1 MNRARDRVA
10 EIEAAIDAVVTGT
23 GAVTAGSAA
32 RRVKFETAASAP
44 DGGWMPFTGSLGA
57 VAADGATLRVGLGDA
72 PTVEDARRAA
82 TVASALLPDEPV
94 LVETPAFVG
103 AIIDGLSTVR
113 SGTSFRVPE
122 ESLADAERGLLASDV
137 ARLARLLISAPA
149 NLLTPAAAAGWA
161 RRIAS
166 AAGLEC
172 SVYGPSEVVSKGFGA
187 LAAIGGGSANG
198 PHLVQLYFPGADPG
212 FPGADPGFPGADPGF
227 PGADPGF
234 PGADPGFP
242 GADPGF
248 PGADPGS
255 PGDGP
260 EIGLVGKG
268 ITFDSGGLSLK
279 SPAAMQPMRL
289 DVAGAATVLAVMA
302 GLRRLGCS
310 VPVRAVLPFAE
321 NLPGPGAAR
330 PGDIV
335 TAWNGTEI
343 QILDTDFEGR
353 VVLADALALAAS
365 FGPRLLIDLAT
376 LTYQAEIALGPSIAA
391 VFGRSS
397 SAVSEF
403 LSAGERAGEPLWPLP
418 YDERYLD
425 QVRTPS
431 GVRNHPL
438 HDSGRA
444 ITAALFLG
452 EFVPREVPWVH
463 CDMTG
468 PAWSGDASGDNATGF
483 AARTLLEL
491 LTTGHSVGQHL

>member
-1 MNRARDRVA
+1 VA
-10 EIEAAIDAVVTGT
+10 EIEAAVDAVAGGT

-32 RRVKFETAASAP
+32 RRVKFETATSA
-44 DGGWMPFTGSLGA
+44 DAAAWLPFTGALGSTA
-57 VAADGATLRVGLGDA
+57 VDGATLRVGLGA
-72 PTVEDARRAA
+72 SPTVEDARRAA
-82 TVASALLPDEPV
+82 AGVSALLPDEPV
-94 LVETPAFVG
+94 LVETPVFVG
-103 AIIDGLSTVR
+103 AVVDGLSE
-113 SGTSFRVPE
+113 SSPGTPLRVPE
-122 ESLADAERGLLASDV
+122 ESLADAERGRLAADV
-137 ARLARLLISAPA
+137 ARLARLLVSAPA

-166 AAGLEC
+166 AGGLEC
-172 SVYGPSEVVSKGFGA
+172 SVSGPAEVVSGGFGA

-198 PHLVQLYFPGADPG
+198 PHLVQLLF
-212 FPGADPGFPGADPGF
+212 
-227 PGADPGF
+227 
-234 PGADPGFP
+234 
-242 GADPGF
+242 
-248 PGADPGS
+248 

-260 EIGLVGKG
+260 VGDGGSEIGLVGKG

-279 SPAAMQPMRL
+279 SPAAMQSMRL

-302 GLRRLGCS
+302 GLRRAGCR

-330 PGDIV
+330 PGDVI

-343 QILDTDFEGR
+343 QIMDTDFEGR

-365 FGPRLLIDLAT
+365 FRPGLLIDLAT

-391 VFGRSS
+391 VFGRSAP
-397 SAVSEF
+397 AVSAF
-403 LSAGERAGEPLWPLP
+403 LSAGEKAGEPLWQLP
-418 YDERYLD
+418 FDERYLD
-425 QVRTPS
+425 QVRTPW

-452 EFVPREVPWVH
+452 EFVPRDVPWVH

-468 PAWSGDASGDNATGF
+468 PAWSGDTSGDNATGF
-483 AARTLLEL
+483 GARTLLEL
-491 LTTGHSVGQHL
+491 LLSGDA

>member
-1 MNRARDRVA
+1 MTGARDRVA
-10 EIEAAIDAVVTGT
+10 EIEAAIDAVVGGT

-32 RRVKFETAASAP
+32 RRVKFETTTSP
-44 DGGWMPFTGSLGA
+44 DGGWLPFTGELGSMTA
-57 VAADGATLRVGLGDA
+57 EGATLRVGLGSS

-82 TVASALLPDEPV
+82 AGASALLPDEPV
-94 LVETPAFVG
+94 LIETPVFVG
-103 AIIDGLSTVR
+103 AVVDGLSE
-113 SGTSFRVPE
+113 SSPGTPLRVQK
-122 ESLADAERGLLASDV
+122 ESLADAERGRLAADV
-137 ARLARLLISAPA
+137 ARLARLLVSAPA

-161 RRIAS
+161 QRIAS
-166 AAGLEC
+166 SAGLEC
-172 SVYGPSEVVSKGFGA
+172 SVFGPGEVISEGFGA

-198 PHLVQLYFPGADPG
+198 PHLVQLYF
-212 FPGADPGFPGADPGF
+212 
-227 PGADPGF
+227 
-234 PGADPGFP
+234 
-242 GADPGF
+242 
-248 PGADPGS
+248 

-279 SPAAMQPMRL
+279 SPAAMQSMRL

-302 GLRRLGCS
+302 GLRRAGCS

-330 PGDIV
+330 PGDVV

-343 QILDTDFEGR
+343 QIMDTDFEGR

-365 FGPRLLIDLAT
+365 FSPRLLVDLAT

-397 SAVSEF
+397 SAVAAL
-403 LSAGERAGEPLWPLP
+403 LSAGEKAGEPLWQLP

-452 EFVPREVPWVH
+452 EFVPRDVPWVH

-468 PAWSGDASGDNATGF
+468 PAWSGDTSGDNATGF
-483 AARTLLEL
+483 GARTLLEL
-491 LTTGHSVGQHL
+491 LLSP

>member
-1 MNRARDRVA
+1 MA

-198 PHLVQLYFPGADPG
+198 PHLVQLY
-212 FPGADPGFPGADPGF
+212 
-227 PGADPGF
+227 
-234 PGADPGFP
+234 FP

>member
-1 MNRARDRVA
+1 MSSGRDRVA
-10 EIEAAIDAVVTGT
+10 EIEAAIDAVVNGT

-32 RRVKFETAASAP
+32 RRIKFETTVASV
-44 DGGWMPFTGSLGA
+44 DGGWLPFTGALGSM
-57 VAADGATLRVGLGDA
+57 AADGATLRVGLGDD

-82 TVASALLPDEPV
+82 TAASEFLPDEPV
-94 LVETPAFVG
+94 LVETPVFVG
-103 AIIDGLSTVR
+103 AVVDGLSSLR
-113 SGTSFRVPE
+113 SGTPLRVQK
-122 ESLADAERGLLASDV
+122 ESLADAQRGRLASDV
-137 ARLARLLISAPA
+137 ARLARLLVSAPA
-149 NLLTPAAAAGWA
+149 NVLTPAAAAGWA
-161 RRIAS
+161 RRIAAS
-166 AAGLEC
+166 AGLEC
-172 SVYGPSEVVSKGFGA
+172 SVLGPSEVVSQGFGA

-198 PHLVQLYFPGADPG
+198 PHLVSLEF
-212 FPGADPGFPGADPGF
+212 
-227 PGADPGF
+227 
-234 PGADPGFP
+234 
-242 GADPGF
+242 
-248 PGADPGS
+248 GS
-255 PGDGP
+255 GEPDVC
-260 EIGLVGKG
+260 LVGKG

-279 SPAAMQPMRL
+279 SPAAMQSMRL

-302 GLRRLGCS
+302 GLRRAGCP

-330 PGDIV
+330 PGDVV

-343 QILDTDFEGR
+343 QIMDTDFEGR

-365 FGPRLLIDLAT
+365 FRPRLLVDLAT

-397 SAVSEF
+397 PAVTS
-403 LSAGERAGEPLWPLP
+403 LLQAGARAGEPLWPLP

-452 EFVPREVPWVH
+452 AFVPHDVPWVH

-468 PAWSGDASGDNATGF
+468 PAWSGDTSGDNATGF
-483 AARTLLEL
+483 GARTLLEL
-491 LTTGHSVGQHL
+491 LAPAS

>member
-1 MNRARDRVA
+1 MSGARDRVA
-10 EIEAAIDAVVTGT
+10 EIEAAIDAVVGGA

-32 RRVKFETAASAP
+32 RRIKFETTVRAP
-44 DGGWMPFTGSLGA
+44 GGGWLPFTGARGSMT
-57 VAADGATLRVGLGDA
+57 ADGATLRVGLGDD
-72 PTVEDARRAA
+72 PSVEDARRAA
-82 TVASALLPDEPV
+82 TAASPLLPDEPV

-103 AIIDGLSTVR
+103 AVVDGLSSAR
-113 SGTSFRVPE
+113 PGTALRVPE
-122 ESLADAERGLLASDV
+122 ESLAEAQRGRLAADV
-137 ARLARLLISAPA
+137 ARLARHLVGAPA

-161 RRIAS
+161 ERIAS
-166 AAGLEC
+166 SAGLEC
-172 SVYGPSEVVSKGFGA
+172 EVLDPSRVVAEGFGA

-198 PHLVQLYFPGADPG
+198 PHLVTLSYGAADP
-212 FPGADPGFPGADPGF
+212 
-227 PGADPGF
+227 
-234 PGADPGFP
+234 
-242 GADPGF
+242 
-248 PGADPGS
+248 
-255 PGDGP
+255 
-260 EIGLVGKG
+260 EICLVGKG

-302 GLRRLGCS
+302 GLRRAGCE

-321 NLPGPGAAR
+321 NLPGPGAVR
-330 PGDIV
+330 PGDVV

-343 QILDTDFEGR
+343 QIIDTDFEGR

-365 FGPRLLIDLAT
+365 AKPRLLVDLAT
-376 LTYQAEIALGPSIAA
+376 LTYQAEVALGPSIAA
-391 VFGRSS
+391 VFGRSPA
-397 SAVSEF
+397 AVSSF
-403 LSAGERAGEPLWPLP
+403 LAAGERAGEPLWPLP

-452 EFVPREVPWVH
+452 EFVPRDIGWVH
-463 CDMTG
+463 CDMSG

-483 AARTLLEL
+483 GARTLLEL
-491 LTTGHSVGQHL
+491 LVPGAR